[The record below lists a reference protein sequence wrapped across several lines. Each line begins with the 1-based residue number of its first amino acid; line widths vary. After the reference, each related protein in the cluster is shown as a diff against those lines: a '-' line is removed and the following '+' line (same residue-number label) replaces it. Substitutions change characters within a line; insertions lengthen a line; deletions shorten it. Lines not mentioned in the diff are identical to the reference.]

1 MKCYYLYPKKITFKR
16 SEGICCLSC
25 LDVFDLVKSVP
36 FCILLAVPCANRVSL
51 MLRRLKHHPA
61 VHVKKGGFVTQ
72 CHLQPRFLY
81 KNPGHDMKQIF

>member
-1 MKCYYLYPKKITFKR
+1 MLLFKKITFKR

-51 MLRRLKHHPA
+51 MLRRLKHH
-61 VHVKKGGFVTQ
+61 
-72 CHLQPRFLY
+72 LLY
-81 KNPGHDMKQIF
+81 MLKRMICNTMSPSATLPL